1 MQLLIGHGYIPTIM
15 PEASESFAVLQK
27 QYRKNMETIKCV
39 REE

>member
-1 MQLLIGHGYIPTIM
+1 MKHKEL
-15 PEASESFAVLQK
+15 ASQGSMMYKESFAVLQK